1 MNSDNQ
7 NANFQRDDQREDPP
21 SGAALLFSTIT
32 GVVGSIV
39 RTTVRFV
46 KNIPSRIQNKYMR
59 YRNEK
64 NRLPRRRTKSKVY
77 VLVGYTTK
85 EHVDRKYAAI
95 KVQHLILRVLL
106 VCILIVF
113 LVIMYNWLNPLG
125 NTTDLKQIV
134 GINKID
140 DLAQKDPFGSAGATN
155 QIQLSTTASSVSISI
170 TPAP

>member
-1 MNSDNQ
+1 MNSVKQKTTNK
-7 NANFQRDDQREDPP
+7 NDDPGNDPP
-21 SGAALLFSTIT
+21 VGVSRILLTISE
-32 GVVGSIV
+32 VLGSIA

-64 NRLPRRRTKSKVY
+64 NRLPKRRTKNKVY

-95 KVQHLILRVLL
+95 KVQHLIRRVLM

-125 NTTDLKQIV
+125 NTTELKQII

-140 DLAQKDPFGSAGATN
+140 DLALEDPFGSSGETN
-155 QIQLSTTASSVSISI
+155 QIQLSTTAASISV
-170 TPAP
+170 TPTP

>member
-1 MNSDNQ
+1 MNSVKQNNEIQNDNP
-7 NANFQRDDQREDPP
+7 RKDPP
-21 SGAALLFSTIT
+21 VGAARILSTISE
-32 GVVGSIV
+32 VLGSIT

-64 NRLPRRRTKSKVY
+64 NRLPKRRTKNKVY

-95 KVQHLILRVLL
+95 KVQHLIRRVLM
-106 VCILIVF
+106 VCILIVL

-125 NTTDLKQIV
+125 NTTELKQIV

-140 DLAQKDPFGSAGATN
+140 DLAQEDPFGTSGETN
-155 QIQLSTTASSVSISI
+155 QIQLSTTTASISA
-170 TPAP
+170 TPTP